1 MLLNKN
7 WKPPKN
13 AWGSHACARE
23 IMHETQRMRHEL
35 RKLKAAPAAPTS
47 PGVIANSAVGQ
58 ISVITEKPR
67 AAKSTSAACQ
77 LVQTYRG
84 LSDPREIAEFC
95 KKNRTA
101 LVNSDLHE
109 LIKCR
114 ILSGKPLTG
123 FCLTL
128 LATRTEKQ
136 P

>member
-1 MLLNKN
+1 MLINKN

-13 AWGSHACARE
+13 AFGSHACARE
-23 IMHETQRMRHEL
+23 IMDQTQRMRDEL

-47 PGVIANSAVGQ
+47 PGIIANAAVGQ

-67 AAKSTSAACQ
+67 GKSTSTACA
-77 LVQTYRG
+77 LVEKYRA

-128 LATRTEKQ
+128 LGTRTEKQ
-136 P
+136 S